1 MIFVYGIGAALVV
14 LGFWAFVLWLGAR
27 ADQKHLDR
35 EKALRTLSEGKT
47 DGR

>member
-1 MIFVYGIGAALVV
+1 MIALYTIAGAVLI

-35 EKALRTLSEGKT
+35 EHAKRVFGESETNG
-47 DGR
+47 